1 MFEGF
6 SRRRIATAGAE
17 INLVIGGEGPPLLLL
32 HGFPQTHACWHEVA
46 PALARRFT
54 VVATDLRGYG
64 DSEKVASDPDHAAYS
79 KRAMAAD
86 QVEVMR
92 ALGFEEFQVVSHDR
106 GARVAHRMAL
116 DHPDSVRRLCVMD
129 IVPTLTTYE
138 RADQRLAR
146 AYYHWFFLIQPAPM
160 PEHMIGLDPEFFLR
174 KKIGMWNAGTEQ
186 IASEAFAEYLR
197 CFRDPAAIHAM
208 CEDYRAAASIDL
220 EHDRA
225 DREAGRRVRCPVLAL
240 WGGRATMGRLFDV
253 PACWREVCDGEV
265 AGHALDC
272 GHFLAEEKPAELLA
286 ALDGFL
292 EG

>member
-54 VVATDLRGYG
+54 VVASDLRGYG

-86 QVEVMR
+86 QVEAMR

-174 KKIGMWNAGTEQ
+174 KKVGMWNAGTEQ

-225 DREAGRRVRCPVLAL
+225 DREAGRRLRCPVLAL

-253 PACWREVCDGEV
+253 PACWREVCDAEV
-265 AGHALDC
+265 SGHALDC
-272 GHFLAEEKPAELLA
+272 GHFLAEEKPAELLE
-286 ALDGFL
+286 ALEGFL

>member
-54 VVATDLRGYG
+54 VVASDLRGYG

-86 QVEVMR
+86 QVEAMR
-92 ALGFEEFQVVSHDR
+92 ALGFEEFQVASHDR

-138 RADQRLAR
+138 RTDQWLAR

-174 KKIGMWNAGTEQ
+174 KKVGMWNAGTEQ

-265 AGHALDC
+265 SGHALDC
-272 GHFLAEEKPAELLA
+272 GHFLAEEKPAELLE
-286 ALDGFL
+286 ALDSFL

>member
-6 SRRRIATAGAE
+6 SRRRVAAQHAE
-17 INLVIGGEGPPLLLL
+17 INLVVGGEGPPLMLL
-32 HGFPQTHACWHEVA
+32 HGFPQTHVCWHKVA
-46 PALARRFT
+46 PVLARRFT
-54 VVATDLRGYG
+54 VVAPDLRGYG
-64 DSEKVASDPDHAAYS
+64 DSEKVADGPDHAAYS
-79 KRAMAAD
+79 KRAMATD

-92 ALGFEEFQVVSHDR
+92 ALGFETFQVVAHDR

-116 DHPDSVRRLCVMD
+116 DHADGVRRLCVLD

-174 KKIGMWNAGTEQ
+174 KKVGMWNAGTER
-186 IASEAFAEYLR
+186 IDPEALSEYLR

-225 DREAGRRVRCPVLAL
+225 DREAGRLLRCPLLAL

-253 PACWREVCDGEV
+253 IACWREVSTAEV
-265 AGHALDC
+265 GGHALDC
-272 GHFLAEEKPAELLA
+272 GHFLAEEKPEELLA
-286 ALDGFL
+286 ALEGFL